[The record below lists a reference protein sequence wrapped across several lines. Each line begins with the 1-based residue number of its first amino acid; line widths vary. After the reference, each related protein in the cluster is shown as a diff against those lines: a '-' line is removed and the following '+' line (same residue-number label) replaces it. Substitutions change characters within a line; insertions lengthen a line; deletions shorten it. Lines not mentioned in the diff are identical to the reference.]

1 MVLYCVELQ
10 ESWTPLICAAG
21 NGHLETTKILLA
33 SGADP
38 DSTTAVRTIIN
49 QDIDRVYMALLLL
62 QTGHSAAHMAA
73 WKGLIDIL
81 VVLRQYGCS
90 LNIKTDVCHVVFIL

>member
-38 DSTTAVRTIIN
+38 DSTTA
-49 QDIDRVYMALLLL
+49 
-62 QTGHSAAHMAA
+62 TGHSAAHMAA